1 MECRLDII
9 AKRAFHCDMADFSS
23 IHSSVREL
31 RLGAGWS
38 QSELGDRVGLT
49 RQSLSAIESG
59 RAVPSTDVALRL
71 ARVFGVAVEDLFRLR
86 DAPASSE
93 RAERSGLGGALPGRV
108 RLAAVSGRTWAYG
121 LDLADPGGAAAAD
134 GIGEVA
140 ADGSVVV
147 RPLTERPHRPDL
159 VVAGCD
165 PAFGLV
171 RERLRRE
178 HGLEVLWLRIGSRAA
193 LDALA
198 RGAVHVAGIHLRD
211 PESGAYNGPWIDRVV
226 PFSATRVAFAT
237 WEQAILVG
245 RGNPLGIRRIEDLAR
260 PDVRFMNREPGSGSR
275 ALVEDALAE
284 RGLDPAVIPGFLE
297 TSADRHET
305 VARAIA
311 SGVAQAGVAIRAVG
325 HALELGVVPLTSEPY
340 ELVVPD
346 HFLDLPA
353 VDTLLALLRR
363 SAMRAQIEAL
373 TGYDATSMGVPV

>member
-1 MECRLDII
+1 MV
-9 AKRAFHCDMADFSS
+9 SPS
-23 IHSSVREL
+23 PIHSSVRDL

-49 RQSLSAIESG
+49 RQSLSAIEAG

-71 ARVFGVAVEDLFRLR
+71 ARAFGVAVEELFRLR
-86 DAPASSE
+86 DAPAPVE

-108 RLAAVSGRTWAYG
+108 RLATVSGRTWAYG
-121 LDLADPGGAAAAD
+121 LDLADPGGADAAD
-134 GIGEVA
+134 GMGEVG
-140 ADGSVVV
+140 ADGRVLV
-147 RPLTERPHRPDL
+147 RPLAERPDRPDL

-178 HGLEVLWLRIGSRAA
+178 HGLEVLWLRTGSRAA

-211 PESGAYNGPWIDRVV
+211 AESGAYNAPWVDRVV
-226 PFSATRVAFAT
+226 PFAATRVAFAT

-260 PDVRFMNREPGSGSR
+260 PDVRFVNREPGSGSR
-275 ALVEDALAE
+275 ALVESALAE
-284 RGLDPAVIPGFLE
+284 HGLDAGAIPGFLE

-325 HALELGVVPLTSEPY
+325 HALELGVVPLAIEPY

-346 HFLDLPA
+346 HFLELPA
-353 VDTLLALLRR
+353 VDILLGVLRR
-363 SAMRAQIEAL
+363 SAMREQVEAL
-373 TGYDATSMGVPV
+373 TGYDAGSMGVPL